1 MSSKSNKRFV
11 LLSLFAALLAVF
23 VVGHPAQR
31 ATAQTGTEAAT
42 AAPTSSIV
50 LTPVATMPLKNG
62 KPQEL
67 HVYNYTTYIA
77 DDTIS
82 NFEKLYNV
90 KVTYDTYTSM
100 DELYSKI
107 QGGNPGYDIIVPAD
121 YTVSQLI
128 KANLLEPLN
137 LANIP
142 NFDKNAD
149 PKFKNPP
156 YDPGNKY
163 SVAYQWGTIGLAY
176 NGKKITR
183 DLNSWG
189 DLFDPAFKGRVA
201 LLKNSRE
208 TIATFLIYLG
218 KDPNS
223 TKQEDLNAV
232 KDLILKNKA
241 NIAAFHDSDGQ
252 FKVAKGELD
261 LISDWSGDFFQV
273 MADPAN
279 KDLGLKYVIPKEGAV
294 LWTDNMV
301 IPKGAPNKELAE
313 KFINY
318 IYDPQVGASIS
329 NYTQYGS
336 PNKAAIDQKLI
347 DADALANPALYPPA
361 DISKKLALLGDI
373 GDAQALYDQTWA
385 EILAG
390 VSQ

>member
-1 MSSKSNKRFV
+1 MSSKFNQRFL
-11 LLSLFAALLAVF
+11 LLSLFAAILAVL
-23 VVGHPAQR
+23 VVGRPTQHTSAQ
-31 ATAQTGTEAAT
+31 AAT
-42 AAPTSSIV
+42 AAPTSSMV
-50 LTPVATMPLKNG
+50 MTAVATMPLKNG

-137 LANIP
+137 LDNIP
-142 NFDKNAD
+142 NFKKNAD
-149 PKFKNPP
+149 SKFQNPP

-163 SVAYQWGTIGLAY
+163 SVAYQWGTIGLGY
-176 NGKKITR
+176 NSKKISR
-183 DLNSWG
+183 ELNSWG

-201 LLKNSRE
+201 LLKNGRE

-223 TKQEDLNAV
+223 TKPEDLAAV

-252 FKVAKGELD
+252 TKVAKGELD

-294 LWTDNMV
+294 LWTDNLT
-301 IPKGAPNKELAE
+301 IPKGAPNKALAE
-313 KFINY
+313 LFINY
-318 IYDPQVGASIS
+318 IYDAQVGASIS

-336 PNKAAIDQKLI
+336 PNKAAIDQKMI

-361 DISKKLALLGDI
+361 DVAKKLALLGDI
-373 GDAQALYDQTWA
+373 GDAQAAYDQVWA
-385 EILAG
+385 EIVAG